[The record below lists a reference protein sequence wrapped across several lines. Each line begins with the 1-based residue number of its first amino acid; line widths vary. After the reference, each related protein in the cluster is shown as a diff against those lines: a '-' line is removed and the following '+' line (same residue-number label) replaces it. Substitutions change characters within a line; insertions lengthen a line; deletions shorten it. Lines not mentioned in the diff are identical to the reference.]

1 MKKPCCPKY
10 AIAIIVLLAFGLR
23 AGAAVW
29 WQSRLPTPASFQFG
43 DSHTYWTLAKQIQ
56 NGEPY
61 QFGSYDRIFRVPGYP
76 LMLAGLFQ
84 ITGSESVLPARLLGA
99 AMGALS
105 VGLLML
111 LAAELFGMRAALA
124 TGILAAFYPG
134 AIAMSILI
142 LSESPFCPWM
152 LAHVYCWVRAIR
164 GSDRSAMTWA
174 TAGGVLA
181 GMATLVRPSWL
192 LFTPFA
198 AGLSVLFGTE
208 RRRHLGI
215 AFMMVLG
222 LCITMSPW
230 WLRNYRVCQ
239 RFVPTTLQVGASLY
253 DGINPEATGASNM
266 RFMTKFRHE
275 QQAIDAREGNSPHF
289 FEWRLNERLKQAAIA
304 HARENPG
311 EIAQLMGVK
320 LARMWSP
327 LPNAE
332 ELQSVFFRL
341 IVAAGYLPL
350 LLAAIW
356 GVWRFGRKSCELV
369 LCWLPAVYFSCL
381 HVIFVS
387 SIRYRLP
394 AMLVLTVF
402 AGAAIVSGW
411 RGSESSSEGT

>member
-1 MKKPCCPKY
+1 
-10 AIAIIVLLAFGLR
+10 
-23 AGAAVW
+23 
-29 WQSRLPTPASFQFG
+29 
-43 DSHTYWTLAKQIQ
+43 
-56 NGEPY
+56 
-61 QFGSYDRIFRVPGYP
+61 
-76 LMLAGLFQ
+76 
-84 ITGSESVLPARLLGA
+84 
-99 AMGALS
+99 
-105 VGLLML
+105 
-111 LAAELFGMRAALA
+111 MRAALA

-275 QQAIDAREGNSPHF
+275 QQAIDALEGNSPHF